1 MDLGTVI
8 GVDILPQA
16 AGVIIAIIIVLFSVR
31 VAQHFYH
38 KRRAEIEQKRV
49 DKTKRIYFP
58 W

>member
-1 MDLGTVI
+1 MELGTVI
-8 GVDILPQA
+8 DAILPEAVGVFA
-16 AGVIIAIIIVLFSVR
+16 AIVFVLFSIR